1 MPLCIYK
8 GLWARLK
15 LHEQLWPNSSD
26 SAMQST
32 WKGWSP
38 SNWHTEQRWAG
49 SLYCFLHE
57 HIHLW
62 QKNKTNKKCCAA
74 MQFCDDF
81 KGKVLLLLFNF
92 FLMVSFYWAIRASP
106 LRRSLKVLSF
116 AHCCVKAVLL
126 LCFLIVKK
134 SGCNNSVSRVLSEIC
149 SSIIRRQ
156 KVNSRLC
163 LQGGDGHLWD
173 VQACMCLVG
182 SCPCK
187 KTSVEGSFRRQKGK
201 ACCAEQCSVLLAV
214 PGIGS
219 CLPEKQ
225 GVRASLLWT
234 KESYAMSFS
243 SDVFP
248 TCSKWRT
255 H

>member
-1 MPLCIYK
+1 
-8 GLWARLK
+8 
-15 LHEQLWPNSSD
+15 
-26 SAMQST
+26 
-32 WKGWSP
+32 
-38 SNWHTEQRWAG
+38 
-49 SLYCFLHE
+49 
-57 HIHLW
+57 
-62 QKNKTNKKCCAA
+62 

-92 FLMVSFYWAIRASP
+92 FLMVSFYWAIRTSP

-225 GVRASLLWT
+225 GVRASLL
-234 KESYAMSFS
+234 
-243 SDVFP
+243 
-248 TCSKWRT
+248 
-255 H
+255 